1 MKKYSFKLFFL
12 VFVLF
17 FTKCKNTE
25 KQDEG
30 VVVDDSLATAV
41 EQTKLNAQN
50 VFNSMPD
57 RTIILK
63 LVAEENIPYKS
74 EFLNDPL
81 QKQKYTIELFKALN
95 LGVYGA
101 DLSIANFFNQSQES
115 MIFLKC
121 VNALA
126 LDIGVNKAF
135 DQDMVSRMETYK
147 ENTDSTLEVIT
158 SAFKKA
164 DEILKLN
171 NRPGTSALIIA
182 GFWIEG
188 MYVSCE
194 TAKDLNKEK
203 IVNKIIDQ
211 KESLKNIIVLLQDS
225 KLSEESKFVLNDL
238 KEIYNAFEVAETN
251 TVKNVET
258 IKSIIDKVGAL
269 RQKLVAGA

>member
-1 MKKYSFKLFFL
+1 MKRYSFNLFFL
-12 VFVLF
+12 VFVFF

-25 KQDEG
+25 KQDDG
-30 VVVDDSLATAV
+30 IVVDDSLSTAV

-57 RTIILK
+57 RKIILK
-63 LVAEENIPYKS
+63 LIEEENILYKS

-101 DLSIANFFNQSQES
+101 DLSISNLFNQSQES

-126 LDIGVNKAF
+126 LDVGVNKAF
-135 DQDMVSRMETYK
+135 DQDMVSRMEANK

-171 NRPGTSALIIA
+171 NRPAASALIIS

-194 TAKDLNKEK
+194 IAKELNKEK
-203 IVNKIIDQ
+203 IVKYLLEQ
-211 KESLKNIIVLLQDS
+211 KESLKNVIVMLEDA
-225 KLSEESKFVLNDL
+225 KLTGESLFVLNDL
-238 KEIYNAFEVAETN
+238 KEIHNAFEVAETN
-251 TVKNVET
+251 TVKNLET
-258 IKSIIDKVGAL
+258 IKTIIDKVGAL